1 MSQSP
6 SNLDR
11 SLAQGIAWT
20 GGIKWLTQLVSWAST
35 LIVARLITPTDYGL
49 FAMAMVYAGFVQ
61 LVNELGLSLAIV
73 QRRDLT
79 AEQIAQ
85 LGGLAVLASVV
96 IFVLSLG
103 LAEPVA
109 VFFGEPAVQ
118 GIIIALSLTFVMRGV
133 QVVPRSLLARD
144 LEFRRLAWLDAGEAM
159 AWSTVTLTGAY
170 VGLGYWALVWGT
182 VVSGFAVMSVLCV
195 LRPHRLAWP
204 RDLRSIAS
212 AVNFGWYVVI
222 SQLCWYVYSYADLT
236 IVGRVLGKAAL
247 GAYTKGSDV
256 ASIPVDRVS
265 AMVGQVTPAVF
276 SAAQDDP
283 STLRRYLLGLT
294 EGLALV
300 TFPVSVGLALVADVF
315 VLTVLGERWR
325 PAIVPLRLLGLYG
338 GFRSIINLLPQML
351 IATGHA
357 KLNMKLNVL
366 TAVALP
372 AALYLG
378 ARWAGI
384 TGVALGWVIG
394 YPLIT
399 IPSFFRHT
407 LRILGLRASDY
418 LRALWPAGSAAAGIA
433 VVVLPLRAIIPDTW
447 SGWLQLSVEV
457 LAGAVA
463 YVAVL
468 LVAHRARMAR
478 VATHVLDLWRASRP
492 VPLPSHATAPSLARA
507 RLLLIS
513 CHFPPDAAVGALRW
527 QKLSRYAAER
537 GWGLDVI
544 TFDPAS
550 VAVTDPSRL
559 ADLPPGVRVYTL
571 APRQVAWEHVVE
583 LAWRTYDSA
592 RRLPHR
598 LARSVSGAL
607 GPVPQQR
614 QSLAR
619 REVRWRPSE
628 PRYVVRAYFAWLE
641 YVRTGR
647 WARAAARR
655 AIQVIE
661 PGVHR
666 AVISCGPP
674 HMAHEAAR
682 LVARRTGLPF
692 VMDMRDPWT
701 LVQRLPEGIASPVW
715 FAFARH
721 YERRA
726 VAEASLI
733 VANTDPLRNVMRGVY
748 RSAGNRMIAVPNGCD
763 EEPVPASQHGR
774 RFVIA
779 YAGSIYLD
787 RDPRPLF
794 RAAAQLVT
802 ERGLSPSEFGIEFM
816 GDVRTFDGVPIE
828 QIAREEGMEAFVQTY
843 PPRPRAEALA
853 FLARAT
859 MLVILPQDSDMA
871 IPAKIFDYMQFDAW
885 LLALAED
892 GSAVEQLLRGSS
904 ADVVPP
910 DAVDTLA
917 GLLHLR
923 YLQHLRGEWP
933 VRLAED
939 PRYSRREQAT
949 RLFTAIEALAG
960 IPPQI
965 AEEPTL
971 ACAAS

>member
-1 MSQSP
+1 
-6 SNLDR
+6 
-11 SLAQGIAWT
+11 
-20 GGIKWLTQLVSWAST
+20 
-35 LIVARLITPTDYGL
+35 
-49 FAMAMVYAGFVQ
+49 
-61 LVNELGLSLAIV
+61 
-73 QRRDLT
+73 
-79 AEQIAQ
+79 
-85 LGGLAVLASVV
+85 
-96 IFVLSLG
+96 
-103 LAEPVA
+103 
-109 VFFGEPAVQ
+109 
-118 GIIIALSLTFVMRGV
+118 
-133 QVVPRSLLARD
+133 
-144 LEFRRLAWLDAGEAM
+144 
-159 AWSTVTLTGAY
+159 
-170 VGLGYWALVWGT
+170 
-182 VVSGFAVMSVLCV
+182 
-195 LRPHRLAWP
+195 
-204 RDLRSIAS
+204 
-212 AVNFGWYVVI
+212 
-222 SQLCWYVYSYADLT
+222 
-236 IVGRVLGKAAL
+236 
-247 GAYTKGSDV
+247 
-256 ASIPVDRVS
+256 
-265 AMVGQVTPAVF
+265 
-276 SAAQDDP
+276 
-283 STLRRYLLGLT
+283 
-294 EGLALV
+294 
-300 TFPVSVGLALVADVF
+300 
-315 VLTVLGERWR
+315 
-325 PAIVPLRLLGLYG
+325 
-338 GFRSIINLLPQML
+338 
-351 IATGHA
+351 
-357 KLNMKLNVL
+357 
-366 TAVALP
+366 
-372 AALYLG
+372 
-378 ARWAGI
+378 
-384 TGVALGWVIG
+384 
-394 YPLIT
+394 
-399 IPSFFRHT
+399 
-407 LRILGLRASDY
+407 
-418 LRALWPAGSAAAGIA
+418 
-433 VVVLPLRAIIPDTW
+433 
-447 SGWLQLSVEV
+447 
-457 LAGAVA
+457 
-463 YVAVL
+463 
-468 LVAHRARMAR
+468 
-478 VATHVLDLWRASRP
+478 
-492 VPLPSHATAPSLARA
+492 
-507 RLLLIS
+507 
-513 CHFPPDAAVGALRW
+513 
-527 QKLSRYAAER
+527 
-537 GWGLDVI
+537 
-544 TFDPAS
+544 
-550 VAVTDPSRL
+550 
-559 ADLPPGVRVYTL
+559 
-571 APRQVAWEHVVE
+571 
-583 LAWRTYDSA
+583 
-592 RRLPHR
+592 
-598 LARSVSGAL
+598 
-607 GPVPQQR
+607 
-614 QSLAR
+614 
-619 REVRWRPSE
+619 
-628 PRYVVRAYFAWLE
+628 VVRAYFAWLE

-949 RLFTAIEALAG
+949 RLFSAIEALAG